1 MDKRTFFIQAL
12 NAGAYIR
19 KDWVISIFA
28 VTVLPNIKDV
38 KPSMQKI
45 TKDDGR
51 EIIHFED
58 VKIGNE
64 FFHYKLVSVDGDD
77 EGIYF
82 INPEGLPEKID
93 GASQRKALFIGGE
106 PLDLELGELPNVFS
120 PQKTCYSEAIVN
132 ASVLIFPFGSRV
144 PYMSGALSAGK
155 IEKAVLSVLEETIPD
170 DPVKRKPDR
179 IYVDELPKFGRCVAA
194 LSGFAAL
201 VAPAASER
209 TVTVDPAVIK
219 RRDELLEKY
228 KDQLHDPAIFA
239 LIVKELKEMDEA
251 SFKGDPSERFF
262 INKDKMFGINRMK
275 AFVVIGSEAGFGD
288 KSKGDQPIT
297 TSLADKWDVKE
308 LPRFADVLRAG
319 SYNRGAQTALGG
331 ESVKYFYRVFQNT
344 QIVSKDC
351 GVKYGFPIP
360 VMDGFENKLI
370 GFYPV
375 DANGKTRDEAFTGE
389 ELKKLV
395 GKVVSIRSPMVCKAT
410 KPSYCA
416 ICVGKALALTPTG
429 LHIAVSDV
437 GSTFLYAFM
446 GAMHGKALV
455 VARYDFK
462 LAIR

>member
-1 MDKRTFFIQAL
+1 MDKRTFFIEAVK
-12 NAGAYIR
+12 AGAYIR

-28 VTVLPNIKDV
+28 VTVLPNINDV
-38 KPSMQKI
+38 KPAMQKI
-45 TKDDGR
+45 TQDDGK
-51 EIIHFED
+51 EIIRFED

-77 EGIYF
+77 EGVYF
-82 INPEGLPEKID
+82 INPEGKAEKID
-93 GASQRKALFIGGE
+93 GVTQRKALFIGGE

-132 ASVLIFPFGSRV
+132 ATIFIFPFGNRV
-144 PYMSGALSAGK
+144 PYMSGSLSPGK
-155 IEKAVLSVLEETIPD
+155 IEKAVLALLEETIPD
-170 DPVKRKPDR
+170 DPSKRKLDR
-179 IYVDELPKFGRCVAA
+179 IYVDELPKFGRCMTA

-201 VAPAASER
+201 FAPAASER

-219 RRDELLEKY
+219 RRDELLEQY

-275 AFVVIGSEAGFGD
+275 TFIVIGSEAGFGD

-297 TSLADKWDVKE
+297 TSLAEKWDVKE

-344 QIVSKDC
+344 QVVSKDC

-360 VMDGFENKLI
+360 VMEGFENKLI

-375 DANGKTRDEAFTGE
+375 DANGKTREEAFTGE

-395 GKVVSIRSPMVCKAT
+395 GKTVSIRSPMVCKAT